1 MRVWKN
7 YGQTVDGSSRLI
19 TLQQSLSIFH
29 HFFFILQFSI
39 FLSFVFRGGFL
50 FVYPLQIISCFLQSS
65 NPIFRGWYIEFSSI
79 FSFKISLVQ
88 FICIIQ
94 QFKSCFGKVFLD
106 SCPIFCLAKNISMC
120 LAKQTMMHLGRCS
133 KNKAIIEQY
142 FFFVKSSIMH

>member
-1 MRVWKN
+1 MVLA
-7 YGQTVDGSSRLI
+7 G
-19 TLQQSLSIFH
+19 LSH
-29 HFFFILQFSI
+29 LSNLY
-39 FLSFVFRGGFL
+39 LSF
-50 FVYPLQIISCFLQSS
+50 IISSLFYSFQFFCPSYSEEVFFSC
-65 NPIFRGWYIEFSSI
+65 IFCRLKAVPCKVLILFFGVGASIFSSI

-120 LAKQTMMHLGRCS
+120 LAKRTMIYLGRRS